1 MGEDFEVIAGGD
13 DEQAANEDLDGK
25 LQQII
30 MKLKKNA

>member
-1 MGEDFEVIAGGD
+1 MGEDFEVIAGED